1 MRHWNRFV
9 QRHENNMPGY
19 VTHTFLIS
27 IKQDTTATY
36 ITNRTN
42 TVTYTNYNNNK
53 DTYTTTISILFFKK
67 KLQNYIYMAKTFRI
81 NYTKNIYTE

>member
-1 MRHWNRFV
+1 
-9 QRHENNMPGY
+9 MPGY

-53 DTYTTTISILFFKK
+53 DTYTTTISILFF
-67 KLQNYIYMAKTFRI
+67 
-81 NYTKNIYTE
+81 